1 MLFEFLNILNVSS
14 TLMLAGVHALAGLNI
29 HAAETY
35 NYGPELE
42 EAREFRGKPHMWNAE
57 YKGCRFSGVMVPF
70 SRTWE
75 EKVMRGSDEVV
86 SPPMPDKLLGHAILL
101 NRKQCG
107 DAAPV
112 KIMRIGAEP
121 RSLGFQRMVE
131 GKMVITYDLGEM
143 TRDQLPPWLPQVMER
158 LEKLS
163 KVAGVPEAVSAFVTD
178 VQPDWYQAKVKLGLA
193 DTVQSPLNELERGGE
208 ATADAQRQ
216 QALPSSL
223 VDQDTNR
230 TVTAPQ

>member
-1 MLFEFLNILNVSS
+1 MLFEFLNVLNVSS

-42 EAREFRGKPHMWNAE
+42 VAREFRGKPHMWNAE
-57 YKGCRFSGVMVPF
+57 HKGCRFSGVMVPF

-75 EKVMRGSDEVV
+75 EKLMRGSDEVV

-112 KIMRIGAEP
+112 KIMRVGAEP

-163 KVAGVPEAVSAFVTD
+163 AVAGVPEAVRAFVMD
-178 VQPDWYQAKVKLGLA
+178 AQPDWYQAKVKLGLTDTAKTPINVLENGGASAA
-193 DTVQSPLNELERGGE
+193 DE
-208 ATADAQRQ
+208 QRQ
-216 QALPSSL
+216 QALPSGS
-223 VDQDTNR
+223 VEEEADR
-230 TVTAPQ
+230 TPTAPQ